1 MEDTLSWAVEC
12 SFIEGAHV
20 WLVWS
25 GFSFHHP
32 RRQPSK
38 VSWTLEEN
46 KNESI
51 LGEGIHIQGRF
62 KDFNMWIDWAFC

>member
-1 MEDTLSWAVEC
+1 MEGAMEC
-12 SFIEGAHV
+12 SFIEGTPV

-32 RRQPSK
+32 IRQPSK
-38 VSWTLEEN
+38 VFWTLEEN

-51 LGEGIHIQGRF
+51 LG
-62 KDFNMWIDWAFC
+62 

>member
-1 MEDTLSWAVEC
+1 MEDALSLAVEC
-12 SFIEGAHV
+12 SFIQGAHV

-32 RRQPSK
+32 IRQPSK
-38 VSWTLEEN
+38 VFWTLEEN

-51 LGEGIHIQGRF
+51 LG
-62 KDFNMWIDWAFC
+62 